1 MKPKRTRSS
10 YVLLVGITSLL
21 VVGSWL
27 AYQIYGSLT
36 KSQITSRQQVAI
48 TPLDESFAKT
58 DLDNLAIRRKFT
70 ATDFSAIVL
79 DVSVTPVATDSSL

>member
-1 MKPKRTRSS
+1 M
-10 YVLLVGITSLL
+10 LLIGIMSLL

-48 TPLDESFAKT
+48 TPLDGSFTKA

-70 ATDFSAIVL
+70 AADFSAIV
-79 DVSVTPVATDSSL
+79 VNTDEK

>member
-1 MKPKRTRSS
+1 MKPKKTRSS
-10 YVLLVGITSLL
+10 YVLLIGIMSLL
-21 VVGSWL
+21 AVGSWL

-48 TPLDESFAKT
+48 TPLDGSFTKV

-70 ATDFSAIVL
+70 AADFSAIV
-79 DVSVTPVATDSSL
+79 VNTDEK